1 MSQESKKILLHGWHR
16 EHAVRMEDFG
26 GYDMPLWYETGPK
39 KEHLAVLTDAGLF
52 DTSHMALLTIK
63 GENGLDLIQ
72 KTFSKDLALC
82 IGPKKLP
89 LGPGRC
95 AYGVFADEH
104 GHVIDDSL
112 VYNVAEQDYML
123 VVNAGMGPVIAGHLV
138 SQAAALG
145 LSGVEITDYTDRL
158 SKFDVQGPASLK
170 IMRSVLA
177 DPDAVFD
184 FMPYFSFKGHFDP
197 ASEHSKAV
205 QLKDGTP
212 ILLSRT
218 GYTGE
223 FGFEIFLSPEFG
235 HKVWDLLMEAGK
247 EFNLCVCGLAAR
259 DSLRM
264 GAVLPLSHQD
274 IGHWVFKNNPWP
286 FALPYG
292 DDGGFTKSFLG
303 DAAISQAPDDEFTYP
318 FVGKDVRKVVAG
330 EGSQA
335 FDGEGGEI
343 GIVLTCA
350 TDMGIGFVDGTIYS
364 IASADKPEGFSPRGL
379 ACGFVKVSKKL
390 APGDV
395 ITVKDARRSLP
406 VTIVEDIRPARTA
419 RRKLDAM
426 L

>member
-1 MSQESKKILLHGWHR
+1 MSQESKKILLHGWHK

-52 DTSHMALLTIK
+52 DTSHMALLTVK
-63 GENGLDLIQ
+63 GENALTLIQ

-123 VVNAGMGPVIAGHLV
+123 VVNAGMGPVIAEHLEA
-138 SQAAALG
+138 QAASLG
-145 LSGVEITDYTDRL
+145 LPGVNITDYTDKL
-158 SKFDVQGPASLK
+158 SKFDVQGPAALK
-170 IMRSVLA
+170 IMRAVLA

-184 FMPYFSFKGHFDP
+184 FMPYFSFKGHFDTT
-197 ASEHSKAV
+197 SEHSKAV

-235 HKVWDLLMEAGK
+235 QKLWDLLMEAGK

-259 DSLRM
+259 DSLRI

-303 DAAISQAPDDEFTYP
+303 DAAIAQAPDDEFTYP

-335 FDGEGGEI
+335 VDGEGNEI
-343 GIVLTCA
+343 GTVLTCA

-364 IASADKPEGFSPRGL
+364 VASADKPEGFSPRGL
-379 ACGFVKVSKKL
+379 ACGFVKLSKRF

-395 ITVKDARRSLP
+395 ITVKDARRSIP